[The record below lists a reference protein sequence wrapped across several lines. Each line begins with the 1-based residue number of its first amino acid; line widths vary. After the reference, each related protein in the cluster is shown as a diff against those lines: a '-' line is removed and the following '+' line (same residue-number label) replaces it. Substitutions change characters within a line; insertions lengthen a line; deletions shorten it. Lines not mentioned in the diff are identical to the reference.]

1 MNADPVL
8 PILPTDTSYLDK
20 ELGSGCYY
28 KNVEILDK
36 KVYTW
41 TIPQWSVALDREKLF
56 SKTFEVGGFKWKL
69 LLFPKGVTKNNIVS
83 VFLYSVNAND
93 ENCPS
98 NWYACSHFGLA
109 LANPNDKKI
118 FIKKE
123 AHHRFTTKENDWG
136 FQQFIKT
143 NDLYKARGNSGKS
156 LIEND
161 TLSVIAYIRVIKDTT
176 GVLWYDFSDWD
187 SKKRT
192 GYVGLKNQGAT
203 CYMNSLLQSLYF
215 INLYRKATFEI
226 PTEKEQPCNSVPLAL
241 QRVFYNLQH
250 SNSSVDTRE
259 LTNSFGWDTVESF
272 MQHDIQEFNRV
283 LQDSLEDKMKKT
295 KAEGAISNLF
305 KGKMKSYIKCIN
317 VDYTSSRVE
326 DYYDIQL
333 NVKGCKDVIKSFDEY
348 IDVETLEGENKYM
361 AEGYGLQDAKK
372 GVIFQSFPPVLQLHL
387 KRFEYDFTHDAMIKN
402 NDRFEYP
409 EIINLSKYLENY
421 NGEDLP
427 ENDYIL
433 YGVLVHSGDINSG
446 HYCAFI
452 RPQNNEKWYKF
463 DDDNVYPV
471 STYDVFEENFGGKS
485 IYKSKLNITNRYT
498 NAYMLIYIRKCEIDT
513 ILAPFSEND
522 IPKHIGEQI
531 TKEQEELKKRREQI
545 ENERK
550 SLIIHILTDEI
561 ISQHIGFDICN
572 INHSY
577 LPLTSIPDIQILK
590 TATYKEFI
598 DDVQIKYR
606 YSKENFRLWEI
617 NYRPNESFRVSKIVK
632 CLDENKKM
640 EEIFNPNN
648 DNYDGP
654 IIKYLY
660 MELADPNIIKC
671 YNEPFLPL
679 ELYPNQCL
687 VFLKYFDIYEKKLKK
702 VQKFIIEDIEKPLI
716 HYVPLFN
723 EIADLPVNTPLNIYE
738 ETYPS
743 MIDLLNQSHSL
754 KKLEIVNGDILCFE
768 KKLADIND
776 YQNIDDNLM
785 IIPQYF
791 DKLLNQKIV
800 TFINLSRDDESKI
813 DDIELTLYSD
823 TTYKEMADMLGHCIQ
838 KDPENL
844 QFITYTTHQQIRY
857 LPNKHLDKFLEP
869 NENALF
875 YTVLSIPLKEYENIS
890 VISVDELTARHQIK
904 KSHSVMIYS
913 DATYRDLYESIFKE
927 LGYELLRDSHG
938 NYHCFARK
946 PKDDDDDNEDDK
958 NYSSDDDD
966 DEEEDVNYV
975 NCDDVLSTKRIY
987 CTCDNRVLTIVK
999 PDDYMSIRNH
1009 PVDAK
1014 INYYVEDIPLESA
1027 EKESKSNKMVSVVYF
1042 DKSIENLHNI
1052 PFPFEVLEN
1061 ETFGD
1066 LKKRLFKNLSLSL
1079 KELNED
1085 NVYLVN
1091 KECQLFQYDD
1101 DDIPDEYVAIGYDCP
1116 DRTLMHFLSDKGLKI
1131 NS

>member
-1 MNADPVL
+1 MNKD
-8 PILPTDTSYLDK
+8 PILPKDTSYLDK

-28 KNVEILDK
+28 KNVEIIDT

-41 TIPQWSVALDREKLF
+41 TIPEWSTALDREKLY
-56 SKTFEVGGFKWKL
+56 SKTFEVGGCKWKL
-69 LLFPKGVTKNNIVS
+69 LLFPKGVTRNNIVS

-93 ENCPS
+93 ENCPK

-109 LANPNDKKI
+109 LANPKDKKI

-123 AHHRFTTKENDWG
+123 AHHRFTNKENDWG

-143 NDLYKARGNSGKS
+143 NDLYKARGAAGKS
-156 LIEND
+156 LIEDD

-176 GVLWYDFSDWD
+176 GVLWYDFSEWD

-283 LQDSLEDKMKKT
+283 LQDNLEDKMKKT
-295 KAEGAISNLF
+295 KAEGAISSLF
-305 KGKMKSYIKCIN
+305 KGKMKSYIKCID

-333 NVKGCKDVIKSFDEY
+333 NVKGCKDVIQSFDEY

-387 KRFEYDFTHDAMIKN
+387 KRFEYDFEHDEMVKN

-421 NGEDLP
+421 NNKDLP

-452 RPQNNEKWYKF
+452 RPKNNDKWYKF
-463 DDDNVYPV
+463 DDDNVFPV
-471 STYDVFEENFGGKS
+471 STYEVFEENFGGKS
-485 IYKSKLNITNRYT
+485 IYKSNLNISNRYT
-498 NAYMLIYIRKCEIDT
+498 NAYMLIYIRKSEIDT
-513 ILAPFSEND
+513 ILAPFSEDD

-531 TKEQEELKKRREQI
+531 SKEQEELKKRKEEI

-561 ISQHIGFDICN
+561 ISQYKGFDLCN
-572 INHSY
+572 INQHY
-577 LPLTSIPDIQILK
+577 LPLTSVPNIQILK

-598 DDVQIKYR
+598 NQVQLKYK
-606 YSKENFRLWEI
+606 YHKEDFRLWEMT
-617 NYRPNESFRVSKIVK
+617 YRPNETFRINKIVK
-632 CLDENKKM
+632 CQDEYKKM
-640 EEIFNPNN
+640 EEIFKSNN
-648 DNYDGP
+648 ENYYGP

-660 MELADPNIIKC
+660 MEIADPNVIKS
-671 YNEPFLPL
+671 YNEPFLPM

-687 VFLKYFDIYEKKLKK
+687 VFLKYFDINEKKLIKI
-702 VQKFIIEDIEKPLI
+702 QKFTIEDIEKPLI

-738 ETYPS
+738 ETYPT
-743 MIDLLNQSHSL
+743 MIDLLNQNHSL
-754 KKLEIVNGDILCFE
+754 KKLEIVDGDILCFE
-768 KKLADIND
+768 KRLPNNQDYINLD
-776 YQNIDDNLM
+776 KNLM

-791 DKLLNQKIV
+791 DKLLNQKLV
-800 TFINLSRDDESKI
+800 TFINIGQDDEPKI
-813 DDIELTLYSD
+813 DDIQLILSND
-823 TTYKEMADMLGHCIQ
+823 TTYGEMANMIGERIQ

-844 QFITYTTHQQIRY
+844 QFITYSTHEQIRY
-857 LPNKHLDKFLEP
+857 LPNKRIDKFLDH
-869 NENALF
+869 NENIL
-875 YTVLSIPLKEYENIS
+875 YYNILGISLREYENI
-890 VISVDELTARHQIK
+890 IIIPVDELTAKHQVK
-904 KSHSVMIYS
+904 KSHNIIIYNDS
-913 DATYRDLYESIFKE
+913 TYRDLYESIYKE
-927 LGYELLRDSHG
+927 LGYELLRDQNG
-938 NYHCFARK
+938 NYHCFVK
-946 PKDDDDDNEDDK
+946 EGSNDGHINENESDDDKEDDDNTR
-958 NYSSDDDD
+958 YI
-966 DEEEDVNYV
+966 
-975 NCDDVLSTKRIY
+975 NCDEVLVSKRIF

-1009 PVDAK
+1009 PRDVK
-1014 INYYVEDIPLESA
+1014 VNYYVEDIPSEDIDENESDA
-1027 EKESKSNKMVSVVYF
+1027 KKLVSVVYF
-1042 DKSIENLHNI
+1042 DKIINNLHGI
-1052 PFPFEVLEN
+1052 PFPFEVHQN
-1061 ETFGD
+1061 ETFSE
-1066 LKKRLFKNLSLSL
+1066 LKKRLFKKISLSN

-1085 NVYLVN
+1085 NVYLIN
-1091 KECQLFQYDD
+1091 KESQLVRYDD
-1101 DDIPDEYVAIGYDCP
+1101 DDVIDEYIAVGYDCP